1 MSDKSKIGLI
11 GTGRIGPVHAA
22 NIVSLPEITL
32 RWLCDPVARAT
43 AQQHEGSPATA
54 DPTSPDFGDD
64 RATLILTDAGLRS
77 AAKDR
82 SIDVDPN
89 A

>member
-11 GTGRIGPVHAA
+11 GTGRIGQVHAA
-22 NIVSLPEITL
+22 NVASLPGVT
-32 RWLCDPVARAT
+32 
-43 AQQHEGSPATA
+43 
-54 DPTSPDFGDD
+54 
-64 RATLILTDAGLRS
+64 LRS
-77 AAKDR
+77 AAKDG

>member
-11 GTGRIGPVHAA
+11 GTGRIGQVRAA
-22 NIVSLPEITL
+22 NIASLPKITL
-32 RWLCDPVARAT
+32 RWLCDPIARAT
-43 AQQHEGSPATA
+43 AQKREGSRATA
-54 DPTSPDFGDD
+54 DPTSPGLGE
-64 RATLILTDAGLRS
+64 TLILTDAALRS
-77 AAKDR
+77 AAKDG

>member
-11 GTGRIGPVHAA
+11 GTRRIGHVHAA
-22 NIVSLPEITL
+22 NVASLPEITL
-32 RWLCDPVARAT
+32 RWLCDR
-43 AQQHEGSPATA
+43 EDG
-54 DPTSPDFGDD
+54 
-64 RATLILTDAGLRS
+64 
-77 AAKDR
+77 